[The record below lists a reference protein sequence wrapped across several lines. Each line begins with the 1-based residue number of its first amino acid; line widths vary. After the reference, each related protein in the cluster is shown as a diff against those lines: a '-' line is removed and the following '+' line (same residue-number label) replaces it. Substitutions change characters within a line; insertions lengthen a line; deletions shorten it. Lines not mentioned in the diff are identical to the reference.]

1 LEITSNVLPTF
12 YQKIIYKTLETINF
26 VIYLT
31 HRYQKLGGIMMEL
44 EKPVSRRHF
53 LKYLGSS
60 AAAFA
65 VAYTDLAS
73 LSKRALASSS
83 DDNAYEQLPDTFN
96 PTSHTAADSD
106 ELLLASGFAYHV
118 LAAYGDQINHS
129 GDTLGFNSSYTSFF
143 PIPGSVSEALLWV
156 NHESAQYAWMHDRT
170 KPVGWEQQK
179 QLLYEQGVS
188 ILHLKKDGFG
198 TWKLVPNSSKARR
211 ITGLTPIELTGPVR
225 GTEAVHGAT
234 LVQGTFSNR
243 GGTQTLWNTQ
253 LTCENHFE
261 STCRDSGLTL
271 SHYGWIVE
279 ADPFDAQNKP
289 VKHTALGRFHHGSAA
304 MTLDSSNHVVVY
316 MSEDSPDGF
325 IYKFISAEKWSEGD
339 GKTHSHFLREG
350 TLYAADLIHGRW
362 IELSIQNVREQ
373 LNRLAYQAPESL
385 HKSKETL
392 LKQFQSQS
400 DVLVSA
406 NEAARILG
414 ATPCDRPAE
423 LTLHPKSNL
432 LFIAFTRNESR
443 GNLHGQI
450 IKLRDSGGAAFEFET
465 WISGGSQ
472 SGFSSPGSMTFDQ
485 HSNLWVASDIPV
497 ERLNKGA
504 WSEFKNNGLYLI
516 HASGSAQRTKQ
527 YASAPKEAALSGLSF
542 TKDTVFLPVNHPGA
556 SGAGTDH
563 PTSGWQHRAGSKD
576 PRSAVVAITRS
587 SL

>member
-1 LEITSNVLPTF
+1 
-12 YQKIIYKTLETINF
+12 
-26 VIYLT
+26 
-31 HRYQKLGGIMMEL
+31 MEL

-53 LKYLGSS
+53 LKYLGTS

-73 LSKRALASSS
+73 LSKSALASSS

-96 PTSHTAADSD
+96 PTSHTAADTD
-106 ELLLASGFAYHV
+106 ELLLASGFSYHV
-118 LAAYGDQINHS
+118 LAAYGDKINHT

-143 PIPGSVSEALLWV
+143 PIPDSSSEALLWV
-156 NHESAQYAWMHDRT
+156 NHESAQYAWMRDRT
-170 KPVGWEQQK
+170 KPLGWEQQK
-179 QLLYEQGVS
+179 QLLCEQGVS
-188 ILHLKKDGFG
+188 ILHLKKDSFG
-198 TWKLVPNSSKARR
+198 AWKVVPDSSKARR
-211 ITGLTPIELTGPVR
+211 ITGLTPMELTGPVR

-234 LVQGTFSNR
+234 LVQGTFANR
-243 GGTQTLWNTQ
+243 GGTKTLWDTQ

-261 STCRDSGLTL
+261 STCRDAGLTL

-304 MTLDSSNHVVVY
+304 MTLDPSNHVVVY
-316 MSEDSPDGF
+316 MGEDSPDGF
-325 IYKFISAEKWSEGD
+325 VYKFVSASQWSEAG
-339 GKTHSHFLREG
+339 GKTNSLLLNEG

-362 IELSIQNVREQ
+362 VELSIQNVREQ
-373 LNRLAYQAPESL
+373 LNRLTYQVPENL

-400 DVLVSA
+400 DVLSSA

-423 LTLHPKSNL
+423 LTLHPKNNS
-432 LFIAFTRNESR
+432 LFVSFTRNESR

-450 IKLRDSGGAAFEFET
+450 INLMEKVGLAFEFKT
-465 WISGGSQ
+465 SITGGSQ
-472 SGFSSPGSMTFDQ
+472 SGFSSPGSITFDQ
-485 HSNLWVASDIPV
+485 HSNLWVASDISA

-516 HASGSAQRTKQ
+516 HASGSAHRTKQ
-527 YASAPKEAALSGLSF
+527 YASAPTEAALGGLSF
-542 TKDTVFLPVNHPGA
+542 TKDTVFLAVNHPGA
-556 SGAGTDH
+556 LGSGTDR
-563 PTSGWQHRAGSKD
+563 PTSGWQHHSGSKD

-587 SL
+587 SF